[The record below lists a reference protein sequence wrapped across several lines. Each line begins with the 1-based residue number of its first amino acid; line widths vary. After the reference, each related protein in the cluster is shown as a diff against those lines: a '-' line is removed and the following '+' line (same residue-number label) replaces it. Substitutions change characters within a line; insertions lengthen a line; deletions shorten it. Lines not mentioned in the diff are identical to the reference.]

1 MENLTKMEKIRLT
14 LIAENAKQL
23 ENTKNSI
30 IEKITNKNIDWWIS
44 QYLTKLRIEQLKKG
58 ALSSDKAIEIAT
70 KKAIKKYSEDI
81 DKELLKVDLI
91 ESSNDLK
98 VGDRVIISLDW
109 YKSQSWGMC
118 PKSELLDNKNVFY
131 SDRIT
136 GCGYDKEST
145 SIAKVLNQ
153 YKPIMKKLYQLKN
166 NNIEISNHELFGYGS
181 GYGINPYFEG
191 GVGISSYYEIFE
203 KIGMKLQKISSGDK
217 YGIYEILVIK

>member
-1 MENLTKMEKIRLT
+1 MENLTKMENIRLA
-14 LIAENAKQL
+14 LISENAKQL

-44 QYLTKLRIEQLKKG
+44 QYLTKLRIEQLKNG
-58 ALSSDKAIEIAT
+58 ELSDDKAIEIAT
-70 KKAIKKYSEDI
+70 KKAIKKHSEEI

-98 VGDRVIISLDW
+98 VDDRITLYIDW
-109 YKSQSWGMC
+109 NKSRTWGYC
-118 PKSELLDNKNVFY
+118 PKCELLDNKNVFY
-131 SDRIT
+131 SDRIM

-145 SIAKVLNQ
+145 SIAEALNQ

-166 NNIEISNHELFGYGS
+166 DNIEISNHELFGYGS

-191 GVGISSYYEIFE
+191 GVGVSSYYKIFE

-217 YGIYEILVIK
+217 HDIYEILVIK

>member
-1 MENLTKMEKIRLT
+1 MENLTKMEKIRLAS
-14 LIAENAKQL
+14 IAENAKQF
-23 ENTKNSI
+23 NDTKNSI

-44 QYLTKLRIEQLKKG
+44 QYLTKLRIEQLKNG
-58 ALSSDKAIEIAT
+58 ELSDDKAIEIAT
-70 KKAIKKYSEDI
+70 KKAIKKYSKDI

-98 VGDRVIISLDW
+98 VGDRIIISINW

-118 PKSELLDNKNVFY
+118 PKSELSDNKNIFY
-131 SDRIT
+131 GTKIM

-145 SIAKVLNQ
+145 SIAEVLNQ

-166 NNIEISNHELFGYGS
+166 DNIEISNHELFGYGS
-181 GYGINPYFEG
+181 GYGVKPYFEG
-191 GVGISSYYEIFE
+191 GVGVSSYYKIFE

-217 YGIYEILVIK
+217 YDTYEIIVIK